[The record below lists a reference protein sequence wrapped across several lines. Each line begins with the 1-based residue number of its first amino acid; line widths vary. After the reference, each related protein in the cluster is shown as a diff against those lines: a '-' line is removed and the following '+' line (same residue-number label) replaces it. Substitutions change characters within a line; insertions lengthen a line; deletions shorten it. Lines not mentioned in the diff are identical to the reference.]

1 MKMRTY
7 TSREFVGEGGCKER
21 VVEDRKERKK
31 KDERKK
37 DESNDL

>member
-1 MKMRTY
+1 MREIY

-21 VVEDRKERKK
+21 ETEVMKERKK
-31 KDERKK
+31 KDEGKR